1 MRLQASQ
8 NNKKKLKE
16 QKRNECKFKKKEI
29 KLNRKQTEI
38 FKTHK
43 YPRSGS
49 WMGKTDE
56 SLVNN
61 KGNKE
66 RKLKCT
72 K

>member
-1 MRLQASQ
+1 MQIL
-8 NNKKKLKE
+8 KKKLVLK
-16 QKRNECKFKKKEI
+16 
-29 KLNRKQTEI
+29 NRKQTEI
-38 FKTHK
+38 YTTHK

>member
-1 MRLQASQ
+1 MNA
-8 NNKKKLKE
+8 N
-16 QKRNECKFKKKEI
+16 FKKEI

-38 FKTHK
+38 YTTHK